1 MPRTM
6 LRRIRFPRLFL
17 ALLLLF
23 FVHLP
28 ASNAQN
34 VEPFKFFRDYVG
46 LKDDQITAI
55 RNGKPVA
62 KVVESRTP
70 DEVFVFGSVYVQ
82 STPEQYLKL
91 ASDIDELRKLPS
103 YLAIRR
109 FSDPPQLS
117 DLDGFTLE
125 ADDIKQLKNCEPGKC
140 DVQLPTEAMDVF
152 KQSVN
157 WSAPGAANQV
167 NRLAQKMALEAIQ
180 RYIQGGNAALG
191 TYMDKHHPAVVGETF
206 TSLLSRSKALPAY
219 LPELERYLLKY
230 PEAKSEN
237 IQSEFYWEK
246 VNFGLKPTL
255 RIVQAIIHRGPRST
269 DPAYAVAVKQLYA
282 SHYFETALDLT
293 VCVRDQESPDRGF
306 YLITLKGSQQAGLT
320 GLKGGIVRKV
330 AVGCRW
336 RFMVS
341 PDRRTASA
349 LLTILLFAIV
359 LAVVYVARTVIVIF
373 AFSILF
379 AYLINPI
386 VRFLQ
391 RHSLFFKNLRG
402 PHVLEAY
409 LALIVFTLLLSHG
422 LFPQFRKSA
431 GQLLAAIPTLTDRVS
446 SGEIASNLGSNL
458 GWADEQAD
466 QIRIFLQRHRANVE
480 RAAATIEQFAPA
492 ALAGFVVIPI
502 LAIFF
507 LNDGEN
513 IANQVIHL
521 VSTRENHAA
530 LRSLADELH
539 AMLQR
544 YIRAKVILGGLS
556 LLYCLIAMLLLG
568 FPNAIVLGVLAGILE
583 FIPVVGWMTAAATI
597 VTAGVLTHSHWIW
610 MLALLGVWRILMDYA
625 IAPRVM
631 GHELEIHPLLAIFT
645 VMGHELEIHP
655 LLAIFTLMVG
665 GAVGG
670 IVGIYL
676 SVPLVATLRVIYRR
690 FASPPVGATSR
701 AVFLTA
707 WKQETRHP

>member
-1 MPRTM
+1 
-6 LRRIRFPRLFL
+6 
-17 ALLLLF
+17 
-23 FVHLP
+23 
-28 ASNAQN
+28 
-34 VEPFKFFRDYVG
+34 
-46 LKDDQITAI
+46 
-55 RNGKPVA
+55 
-62 KVVESRTP
+62 
-70 DEVFVFGSVYVQ
+70 
-82 STPEQYLKL
+82 
-91 ASDIDELRKLPS
+91 
-103 YLAIRR
+103 
-109 FSDPPQLS
+109 
-117 DLDGFTLE
+117 
-125 ADDIKQLKNCEPGKC
+125 
-140 DVQLPTEAMDVF
+140 
-152 KQSVN
+152 
-157 WSAPGAANQV
+157 
-167 NRLAQKMALEAIQ
+167 
-180 RYIQGGNAALG
+180 
-191 TYMDKHHPAVVGETF
+191 
-206 TSLLSRSKALPAY
+206 
-219 LPELERYLLKY
+219 
-230 PEAKSEN
+230 
-237 IQSEFYWEK
+237 
-246 VNFGLKPTL
+246 
-255 RIVQAIIHRGPRST
+255 
-269 DPAYAVAVKQLYA
+269 
-282 SHYFETALDLT
+282 
-293 VCVRDQESPDRGF
+293 
-306 YLITLKGSQQAGLT
+306 
-320 GLKGGIVRKV
+320 
-330 AVGCRW
+330 
-336 RFMVS
+336 MVS

-409 LALIVFTLLLSHG
+409 LALIVFTVLLS
-422 LFPQFRKSA
+422 S
-431 GQLLAAIPTLTDRVS
+431 IPTLTDRVS
-446 SGEIASNLGSNL
+446 SGEIANNLGNNL
-458 GWADEQAD
+458 GWADEKAD

-480 RAAATIEQFAPA
+480 RAAATIEQSAPA
-492 ALAGFVVIPI
+492 ALAGSVVIPV

-645 VMGHELEIHP
+645 
-655 LLAIFTLMVG
+655 LMVG

-676 SVPLVATLRVIYRR
+676 SVPLVAALRVIYRR
-690 FASPPVGATSR
+690 FASPPVDATSR